1 MHDDRSYTLA
11 MLGWYLSE
19 KRLEHIRHKKRNVD
33 DIEQFFE
40 IRGAKKAHSY
50 F

>member
-1 MHDDRSYTLA
+1 MGAWVLQQLRREHLV
-11 MLGWYLSE
+11 
-19 KRLEHIRHKKRNVD
+19 KRKQTD